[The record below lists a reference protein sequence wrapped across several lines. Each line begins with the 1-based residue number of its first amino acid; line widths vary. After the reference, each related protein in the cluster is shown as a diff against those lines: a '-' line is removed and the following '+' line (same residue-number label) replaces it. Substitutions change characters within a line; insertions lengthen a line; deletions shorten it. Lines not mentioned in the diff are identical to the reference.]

1 MNITKNE
8 KAILQGAIESE
19 YGDQSVKGGGAT
31 WTFSAIEH
39 SGLTGKVASG
49 VISSLVK
56 KGLAIVG
63 DSGEEDGE
71 GEPLTTFDITDLGRV
86 YLEYL
91 PTMTWN
97 AKRKGYDLEI
107 VELAT
112 EGYEPL
118 PIVKQD
124 FTQNRE
130 IGIRWMEDGMKELAQ
145 KITKH
150 NLCDT
155 CIVTGK
161 ECDTA
166 KKEYEDDFGVVEC
179 SAYKRFSE
187 KNLCTV

>member
-49 VISSLVK
+49 VTSSLVK
-56 KGLAIVG
+56 KGLAVIG
-63 DSGEEDGE
+63 DSGEKDGE
-71 GEPLTTFDITDLGRV
+71 GEPLTTFDITDLGRA
-86 YLEYL
+86 YLKYL

-112 EGYEPL
+112 ERYEPC
-118 PIVKQD
+118 PVIKQD
-124 FTQNRE
+124 FTQNKE
-130 IGIRWMEDGMKELAQ
+130 IGIKWMDDGMEQLAGRLKKSESEQNRDEFLDGIMAHKIPEWAIDKE
-145 KITKH
+145 
-150 NLCDT
+150 
-155 CIVTGK
+155 
-161 ECDTA
+161 
-166 KKEYEDDFGVVEC
+166 
-179 SAYKRFSE
+179 
-187 KNLCTV
+187 